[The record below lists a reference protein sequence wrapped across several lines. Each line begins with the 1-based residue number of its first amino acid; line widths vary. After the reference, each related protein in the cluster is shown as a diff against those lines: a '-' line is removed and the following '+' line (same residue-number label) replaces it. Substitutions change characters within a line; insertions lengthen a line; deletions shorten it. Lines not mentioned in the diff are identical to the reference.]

1 MSLLTSNLTTLLK
14 RLGLVHNVLQKR
26 QPSQSSTQS
35 DVAMVELVP
44 NHHMPTSN
52 NFNNESTKLETNA
65 ISNTKLLT
73 KSKQHRTSLVL
84 IMVAILLFGVSIWF
98 IYTEFISETPVP
110 ALLQISTGHT
120 ITIVNILSHL
130 NIFLVSHLLE
140 SAFEAMR
147 WSLASRRKGVSI
159 ATFLALSRATGFVG
173 VADLLRVP
181 GRHRIL
187 CVQKLVTHD
196 ISNLLIQLC

>member
-1 MSLLTSNLTTLLK
+1 MSLLTSNPTSLSK
-14 RLGLVHNVLQKR
+14 RLGPVHTVLHKH

-35 DVAMVELVP
+35 DVVMVELVT

-52 NFNNESTKLETNA
+52 TFDNESTTLDTNA
-65 ISNTKLLT
+65 ISNTKLLA
-73 KSKQHRTSLVL
+73 KSKQHRSSLILTV
-84 IMVAILLFGVSIWF
+84 VAILLFGVSIWF
-98 IYTEFISETPVP
+98 IYTEFISEKPVP
-110 ALLQISTGHT
+110 APLQISTGHT

-159 ATFLALSRATGFVG
+159 ATFLALSRAAGFVG

-196 ISNLLIQLC
+196 ISHLLIQPC